1 MHFKRS
7 NIFLSPHYHH
17 IILLKPLRENL
28 SMPLPKPLPA
38 DIGTSLAPGK
48 RRKEGFG
55 PMSPMLG
62 FLLGRDDVTRIGVA
76 LIVTYAPALIVTFIP
91 ADRQGRGG
99 RREQKWGGGQAG
111 WVAEG
116 EGRGKLFQWTHFR
129 RAGPE
134 VVARQCQPGAAV

>member
-1 MHFKRS
+1 
-7 NIFLSPHYHH
+7 
-17 IILLKPLRENL
+17 
-28 SMPLPKPLPA
+28 
-38 DIGTSLAPGK
+38 
-48 RRKEGFG
+48 
-55 PMSPMLG
+55 MSPMLG

-76 LIVTYAPALIVTFIP
+76 LIVTFIP
-91 ADRQGRGG
+91 AARQGRGG